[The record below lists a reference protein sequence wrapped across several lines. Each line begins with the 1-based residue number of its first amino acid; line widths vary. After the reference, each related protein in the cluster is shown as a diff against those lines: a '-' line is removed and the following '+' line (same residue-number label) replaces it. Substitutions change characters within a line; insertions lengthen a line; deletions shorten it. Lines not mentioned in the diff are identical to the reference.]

1 MSEARVAINL
11 YTLREHLK
19 NHEEIR
25 RTLEKVKEIGY
36 EAIQIS
42 GIGSI
47 EPEKLKGIIE
57 KLDLKV
63 CASHISLDRLKNDFR
78 NVVNEQKLYGC
89 KHVAV
94 PSLPKE
100 YTKNYEGYK
109 KAARELSEIGKK
121 LADEGIT
128 LSYHNH
134 YFEFEK
140 FEGKVALDILF
151 EESEEKYLKAEID
164 TYWVQFGGGDPAQ
177 WIRKLRGRVPLVH
190 LKDMGIRE
198 GKQVFMEVGEGNLN
212 WEEIIHACKEAGVEW
227 YIVEQDESYRSPFE
241 SIRISKENLRKM
253 GIT

>member
-1 MSEARVAINL
+1 MHETGVAINL
-11 YTLREHLK
+11 YTLREYLK
-19 NHEEIR
+19 NYEEIE
-25 RTLEKVKEIGY
+25 RTLEKTKEIGY

-42 GIGSI
+42 GIGPI
-47 EPEKLKGIIE
+47 EPEKLKDTIE

-63 CASHISLDRLKNDFR
+63 CASHVSLDQIKNDFR
-78 NVVNEQKLYGC
+78 NVVNEQKLYEC
-89 KHVAV
+89 KHIAV

-100 YTKNYEGYK
+100 YTKNYEGYV
-109 KAARELSEIGKK
+109 KAAKELSEIGKK
-121 LADEGIT
+121 LASEGIT

-151 EESEEKYLKAEID
+151 KESEENYLKAEID

-177 WIRKLRGRVPLVH
+177 WIRKLKGRVSLVH

-198 GKQVFMEVGEGNLN
+198 GKQIFMEVGEGNLN
-212 WEEIIHACKEAGVEW
+212 WEEILCACEEAGVEW

-241 SIRISKENLRKM
+241 SIKISKENLKKM